1 LSTAET
7 PRRDDGGWREDF
19 LLGTWQM
26 LPLVLASIPFAL
38 ILGTTAAAKGISP
51 AETGLMGALTFAG
64 SSQFIAVRIWSHPIP
79 ALVIIASTAMVNLR
93 HLLMS
98 AAIGPHMCR
107 FGPRQSYLA
116 LFFLADEIWAVA
128 LRRAAEGRLTP
139 AYYFGQALPF
149 YVSWIFWST
158 LGNVLGSA
166 IADPRRY
173 GFDYAFVAVFLVIL
187 FGLWRGRTS
196 AAPIVVS
203 AACTL
208 LASKFLPG
216 VWYIFI
222 GGIAGTAAAAI
233 LARPAGAR

>member
-1 LSTAET
+1 
-7 PRRDDGGWREDF
+7 
-19 LLGTWQM
+19 M
-26 LPLVLASIPFAL
+26 LPLLLASIPFAL
-38 ILGTTAAAKGISP
+38 ILGTTAAGKGLSP
-51 AETGLMGALTFAG
+51 AETGLMSALAFAG
-64 SSQFIAVRIWSHPIP
+64 SSQFIAVGIWTHPIP

-98 AAIGPHMCR
+98 AAIGPQMGR

-149 YVSWIFWST
+149 YASWILSST
-158 LGNVLGSA
+158 LGNILGGA
-166 IADPRRY
+166 IADPSRY

-187 FGLWRGRTS
+187 LGFCRNRASLIPIAMS
-196 AAPIVVS
+196 AVCALI
-203 AACTL
+203 AW
-208 LASKFLPG
+208 KFMPG

-222 GGIAGTAAAAI
+222 GGIAGTAIAAI
-233 LARPAGAR
+233 LAKPADAR

>member
-1 LSTAET
+1 MSTAEL
-7 PRRDDGGWREDF
+7 PKREAGGWREDF
-19 LLGTWQM
+19 LLGAWQM
-26 LPLVLASIPFAL
+26 LPLLLASIPFAL
-38 ILGTTAAAKGISP
+38 ILGAAATQRGISP
-51 AETGLMGALTFAG
+51 AETGLMGALVFAG
-64 SSQFIAVRIWSHPIP
+64 SAQFIAVGLWAHPIP
-79 ALVIIASTAMVNLR
+79 AAVIIASTAMVNLR

-98 AAIGPHMCR
+98 AAIGPHMGR

-149 YVSWIFWST
+149 YVSWLFWST
-158 LGNVLGSA
+158 LGNVMGSA

-187 FGLWRGRTS
+187 FGFCRSRASLLPILAS
-196 AAPIVVS
+196 AVGA
-203 AACTL
+203 L
-208 LASKFLPG
+208 LAWKFLPG

-233 LARPAGAR
+233 LARHVDAD